1 VTSVAIDL
9 TGVTSLLLLTP
20 QGEFFVMTNVFER
33 TWKKLLG
40 YQDQSNS
47 MTSSTD
53 VQDIINAVKAVTGAT
68 ELEILSRRRDK
79 HLVVARCII
88 IQLMLDMTDMSQ
100 SEIARV
106 LNRDHTTI
114 SYVKKKMAKRGR
126 GATALNTKL
135 AQAKRKLAA

>member
-1 VTSVAIDL
+1 MTSVGIDL

-40 YQDQSNS
+40 YQDQSHS
-47 MTSSTD
+47 MTSSND
-53 VQDIINAVKAVTGAT
+53 VQNIIDAVKAVTGAT

-79 HLVVARCII
+79 HLVVARCVI

>member
-1 VTSVAIDL
+1 MTSVGIDL

-20 QGEFFVMTNVFER
+20 QGEYFAMINVLER

-40 YQDQSNS
+40 YQDQSHS

-53 VQDIINAVKAVTGAT
+53 VQDIIDAVKSVTGAT

-79 HLVVARCII
+79 HLIVARYIT

>member
-1 VTSVAIDL
+1 
-9 TGVTSLLLLTP
+9 
-20 QGEFFVMTNVFER
+20 MTNVFER

-114 SYVKKKMAKRGR
+114 SYVKKKMSKRGR

>member
-1 VTSVAIDL
+1 M
-9 TGVTSLLLLTP
+9 P
-20 QGEFFVMTNVFER
+20 QGEFFAMTNVLER
-33 TWKKLLG
+33 MWNKLLG

-47 MTSSTD
+47 MTSSRD
-53 VQDIINAVKAVTGAT
+53 VQQIINAVKDVTGAT

-79 HLVVARCII
+79 HLIVARCII

-114 SYVKKKMAKRGR
+114 SYIKKKMSKRGR
-126 GATALNTKL
+126 GATELNVKL